1 MPLLADYEAEYV
13 QYPHS
18 ITMRAQSPLDLAK
31 WIFSQYGQY
40 PWDAIIG
47 HSLGG
52 LLALQLTGEF
62 GMQAKK
68 IVCLDTNF
76 RPAGSFYRNLMTPA
90 HMRTMGPDV
99 LHMLEQERV
108 FYTQEMLAS
117 LKESFDYTNLLLS
130 VSQEVHVL
138 YGDREQPEYQD
149 RIRELFL
156 PKKVLK
162 KLHIRFV
169 PHACHMLMLENPIET
184 ALAIR
189 EILPLP

>member
-1 MPLLADYEAEYV
+1 MHA
-13 QYPHS
+13 
-18 ITMRAQSPLDLAK
+18 RSPLDPSK

-40 PWDAIIG
+40 LWDAIIG

-130 VSQEVHVL
+130 VSQEVYVL
-138 YGDREQPEYQD
+138 YGDRERPEYQE
-149 RIRELFL
+149 RIWELFL